1 MKRIL
6 VTGKNSF
13 IAGHFSQ
20 YMEAHRDKYSVE
32 LASVRDGLW
41 QDIDFSKYDC
51 IIHAAGIAHVGY
63 RDEMQAEYMKIN
75 RDLTL
80 DIAKAAKTA
89 GAKQFIFL
97 SSIIIYG
104 PAAKAGETRYI
115 DAATP
120 PAPENAYGESKLLAE
135 NGLRELA
142 SEDFAVTI
150 LRLPMVYGE
159 GCRGNYALL
168 KKYARLLPVFPAL
181 CGCRSAISAGS
192 LAAELRRYADMRKSG
207 TFFPQDGEYSTAC
220 GMLKAIRADMGK
232 RTYITH
238 LFDPAI
244 RLLGGVGIMRRIF
257 GGIAYE
263 KSLPGITRSR

>member
-13 IAGHFSQ
+13 IAGHFARH
-20 YMEAHRDKYSVE
+20 MEAHSDRYSVE

-80 DIAKAAKTA
+80 DIAKAAKAA
-89 GAKQFIFL
+89 GVKQFIFL

-104 PAAKAGETRYI
+104 PASKAGETRYI
-115 DAATP
+115 GADTP

-142 SEDFAVTI
+142 DENFTVTI

-168 KKYARLLPVFPAL
+168 KKYAKLLPVFPAL
-181 CGCRSAISAGS
+181 CGYRSAISVET
-192 LAAELRRYADMRKSG
+192 LAKELCGYADAGIGG
-207 TFFPQDGEYSTAC
+207 TFFPQDSEYSAAC
-220 GMLKAIRADMGK
+220 GMLKGIRAGMGR

-263 KSLPGITRSR
+263 KTLPGIVKPR